1 MRQHRYKINLV
12 TMTDINEFVKIASGL
27 RPAVYLV
34 DGAGFCVSGKS
45 LLGAMATVEWN
56 ELYAESDE
64 DIYSNISQF
73 VVGEST

>member
-1 MRQHRYKINLV
+1 
-12 TMTDINEFVKIASGL
+12 MTDINEFVKIASGL
-27 RPAVYLV
+27 RPAIYLV